1 MAAGRAGDRRE
12 QIAEIM
18 RCTSLNA
25 AGSELLA
32 VLLTDLDGRRSR
44 PGGRWDVGI
53 GLGSVVLLA
62 GVALLNADPALP
74 FAARLWILAAVQAGV
89 VLAYL
94 MFTATGLWTGRGR
107 PESRAAIQIF
117 TILEKLTPNSRSTD
131 STHPQQRWKNTD
143 FRGEIAADLERA
155 AILVERIPL
164 AWRGLAPA
172 VRAETLRVSRAK
184 ADGLRELQLR
194 TVTPTDST
202 LTDLVGQ
209 LNVALRRLIDGRWH
223 DPAGPAIRRA
233 TGHGPVA
240 GTPVGGYH
248 GGGNGG
254 ADRLLRETRPGG
266 PDADHTGQRHR
277 YRVAAPGRGLHAD
290 TRADHRGG
298 RLDPRGKPTSRLI
311 HDPTAHDVCHSAHV
325 MLAFDATSA
334 LAQKLADVLIKSS
347 ADLSNDQGSKKLR
360 DNLRTVLNGTCIPG
374 ASGYVS
380 FNGFGG
386 GANRLIMI
394 RELDFIEIGGEM
406 TSTVLT
412 TL

>member
-1 MAAGRAGDRRE
+1 MAAGRAGDRQE

-18 RCTSLNA
+18 RCTSLNPA
-25 AGSELLA
+25 DSEVLA

-74 FAARLWILAAVQAGV
+74 FATRPWILAAVQAGV

-131 STHPQQRWKNTD
+131 SSHPRQRWKKTD

-172 VRAETLRVSRAK
+172 VRAETLRVSRVK

-209 LNVALRRLIDGRWH
+209 LNVALKLLIDGRWH
-223 DPAGPAIRRA
+223 DLPDPQSAMTPVTARSRVRQWAVITAAGMAA
-233 TGHGPVA
+233 AGMVALTAFSVKLGPVA
-240 GTPVGGYH
+240 P
-248 GGGNGG
+248 
-254 ADRLLRETRPGG
+254 
-266 PDADHTGQRHR
+266 
-277 YRVAAPGRGLHAD
+277 
-290 TRADHRGG
+290 
-298 RLDPRGKPTSRLI
+298 
-311 HDPTAHDVCHSAHV
+311 
-325 MLAFDATSA
+325 M
-334 LAQKLADVLIKSS
+334 
-347 ADLSNDQGSKKLR
+347 
-360 DNLRTVLNGTCIPG
+360 
-374 ASGYVS
+374 
-380 FNGFGG
+380 
-386 GANRLIMI
+386 
-394 RELDFIEIGGEM
+394 
-406 TSTVLT
+406 LT
-412 TL
+412 TLASVTVIGLLHRAGISMPILGQITEVGGSIRGENRRPD